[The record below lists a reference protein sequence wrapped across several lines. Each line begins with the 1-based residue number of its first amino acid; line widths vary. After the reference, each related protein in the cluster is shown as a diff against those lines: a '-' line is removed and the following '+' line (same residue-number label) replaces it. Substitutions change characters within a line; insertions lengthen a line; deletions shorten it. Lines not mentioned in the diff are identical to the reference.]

1 MEEDPDGK
9 LPLAPD
15 PSHDPLPLHM
25 STQPF
30 KPPYRFGFLN
40 ISMLTTSPRFP
51 LTLVCKL

>member
-15 PSHDPLPLHM
+15 PSHDPLPLHT

-40 ISMLTTSPRFP
+40 ISMLTTSPQFP